1 MAKRHRNL
9 KLLLPAIEADPHCMK
24 HYLQAVAEYYVT
36 LSLMLLFG
44 TFLIAL
50 LSYIDKRNK

>member
-1 MAKRHRNL
+1 MSVF
-9 KLLLPAIEADPHCMK
+9 
-24 HYLQAVAEYYVT
+24 QA

-50 LSYIDKRNK
+50 LTYIDKRN